1 MEPVMHDPQRSLRK
15 ILAVLF
21 ISQSLYRAG
30 MIIIFTVGSILV
42 VQMADG
48 NSRWT
53 GVPTTLQVIGAA
65 FFAYPMGR
73 LMDRIGRR
81 NGLSLGFFIGIG
93 GATLAGIGAITRSLG
108 VFLLAA
114 FIIGLARATLDMG
127 RYAAA
132 EASPPERRGRSI
144 SFVIF
149 GGAIGSVLGPVII
162 ALANNLGTRWN
173 LPYLSG
179 PWFLA
184 GALFSLALVIL
195 FLGLRP
201 DPKRIAQQ
209 LQVLPGSGPK
219 EKKEAR
225 KLRVIFQDPK
235 AILAIGAM
243 VFGTLTMVLVMVITP
258 IYMTDL
264 GHPLGTIS
272 VVIMAHTLG
281 MFGLSFLTGW
291 MVDKVGRV
299 PIIAAGGLIL
309 IVACAIAPLGT
320 SVMVLGL
327 ALFLLGLGWNLCY
340 VAGSAL
346 LDDVLEAHEKGSVQG
361 STEALINVASA
372 VGSLG
377 SGFIFSSVGFLAMSW
392 GTILIASLPLYL
404 AVRWGINRQ
413 SYPIGKPA

>member
-1 MEPVMHDPQRSLRK
+1 MDPVMHDPKRTLRK

-42 VQMADG
+42 VQMAGG

-65 FFAYPMGR
+65 FFAIPMGR

-81 NGLSLGFFIGIG
+81 NGLSLGFLIGIG
-93 GATLAGIGAITRSLG
+93 GTTLAGIGAITGSLG
-108 VFLLAA
+108 VFLFAA

-132 EASPPERRGRSI
+132 EASPAERRGRSI
-144 SFVIF
+144 SIVIF
-149 GGAIGSVLGPVII
+149 GGAIGSVIGPLII
-162 ALANNLGTRWN
+162 ALANNVGMRWD
-173 LPYLSG
+173 LPDLSG

-184 GALFSLALVIL
+184 SAIFSLAFVIL

-201 DPKRIAQQ
+201 DPKRIARQLRMQADIEPIAQQ
-209 LQVLPGSGPK
+209 
-219 EKKEAR
+219 ERR
-225 KLRVIFQDPK
+225 KLSVIFRDPR

-243 VFGTLTMVLVMVITP
+243 VFGTLAMVLVMVITP
-258 IYMTDL
+258 IHMTDL

-272 VVIMAHTLG
+272 LVIMAHTLG

-291 MVDKVGRV
+291 MVDKFGRV
-299 PIIAAGGLIL
+299 PVIAAGGLTL
-309 IVACAIAPLGT
+309 IAACVIAPLGT
-320 SVMVLGL
+320 SVFTLGL
-327 ALFLLGLGWNLCY
+327 ALFLLGLGWNFCY

-346 LDDVLEAHEKGSVQG
+346 LDDILTTHEKGSIQG
-361 STEALINVASA
+361 STEALINLASG

-392 GTILIASLPLYL
+392 GTILIAIIPLFL
-404 AVRWGINRQ
+404 ALRWGLKRQ
-413 SYPIGKPA
+413 SYPNGKPA